1 MTFRR
6 LALAVPFACAAA
18 LAMAAP
24 AVEHGVQRAN
34 MDPSVRPGD
43 DFNQYANGAW
53 MKTAVIPP
61 DQASWGAF
69 STLRDK
75 AVKRTADLI
84 TDLAKTTPKPGTDEA
99 RIADYYAS
107 YLDTADIEAKGL
119 APLKGELA
127 RIAAIND
134 RASLSRAIGQSLRLD
149 VDALNN
155 TNLYTENLFGLW
167 VAPGFHDSDHYAAY
181 LLQGGLGMPD
191 RGYYLAANSAQS
203 KVSYL
208 AHVLKVLTLANYPNA
223 QEMAQA
229 IVELESRIA
238 ETQVSRADSFD
249 VLKANNYW
257 SRGDFA
263 AKAPGL
269 DWDAFFAG
277 ANLAHLNEVVVWQP
291 SAFTGIS
298 AAVAATP
305 LDVMKA
311 YLTFHL
317 LNHFSNV
324 LPKAFAD
331 EHFYFYGSTL
341 SGTPEQPPRWKRAV
355 NATNEALGFA
365 VGRLYV
371 KRYFP
376 PAYKAIAEEMV
387 HNITAAFN
395 RRIDALDWM
404 TPETKAKAKAKL
416 AALYVGIGYPE
427 KWVDYHALAIAR
439 GDALGN
445 QRRAEDFEYNRWVAR
460 LGEAVD
466 RTEWCMTPQTVNA
479 VNLPLQNALNFPA
492 AILDPPFFD
501 AKAPSAFNYGA
512 IGSVIG
518 HEVSH
523 SFDDQGSQFDGKG
536 RLFDW
541 WTKADMAHFQDSGN
555 RLAAQY
561 DAYKPFPDLAVNGRQ
576 TLSENIAD
584 VAGLSAA
591 FDGWRASLHGKPA
604 PMIGGLTGE
613 QQFFIAYAQ
622 TRQQVTRDET
632 LRQQVMT
639 DGHAPSR
646 YRALAVRN
654 VDAWYDAFQV
664 TPDQTYYLAPNARV
678 RVW

>member
-1 MTFRR
+1 
-6 LALAVPFACAAA
+6 
-18 LAMAAP
+18 
-24 AVEHGVQRAN
+24 
-34 MDPSVRPGD
+34 
-43 DFNQYANGAW
+43 
-53 MKTAVIPP
+53 
-61 DQASWGAF
+61 
-69 STLRDK
+69 
-75 AVKRTADLI
+75 
-84 TDLAKTTPKPGTDEA
+84 
-99 RIADYYAS
+99 
-107 YLDTADIEAKGL
+107 
-119 APLKGELA
+119 
-127 RIAAIND
+127 
-134 RASLSRAIGQSLRLD
+134 
-149 VDALNN
+149 
-155 TNLYTENLFGLW
+155 
-167 VAPGFHDSDHYAAY
+167 
-181 LLQGGLGMPD
+181 
-191 RGYYLAANSAQS
+191 
-203 KVSYL
+203 
-208 AHVLKVLTLANYPNA
+208 
-223 QEMAQA
+223 
-229 IVELESRIA
+229 
-238 ETQVSRADSFD
+238 
-249 VLKANNYW
+249 
-257 SRGDFA
+257 
-263 AKAPGL
+263 
-269 DWDAFFAG
+269 
-277 ANLAHLNEVVVWQP
+277 
-291 SAFTGIS
+291 
-298 AAVAATP
+298 
-305 LDVMKA
+305 
-311 YLTFHL
+311 
-317 LNHFSNV
+317 
-324 LPKAFAD
+324 
-331 EHFYFYGSTL
+331 
-341 SGTPEQPPRWKRAV
+341 
-355 NATNEALGFA
+355 
-365 VGRLYV
+365 
-371 KRYFP
+371 
-376 PAYKAIAEEMV
+376 
-387 HNITAAFN
+387 
-395 RRIDALDWM
+395 IDALDWM